1 VHLPVLE
8 AGSEFVQLFGCE
20 VIVAE
25 LHVGDCLQR
34 LVDHLRDLAVLAL
47 SALVEVL
54 QGRQVLV
61 LLVIGKPSE
70 KIVLLNHLYLKI
82 LIC

>member
-1 VHLPVLE
+1 
-8 AGSEFVQLFGCE
+8 
-20 VIVAE
+20 
-25 LHVGDCLQR
+25 
-34 LVDHLRDLAVLAL
+34 
-47 SALVEVL
+47 VL